1 MAMEFFILVMGE
13 SFQVIGRMVNS
24 MEKDV
29 MRKSLSKEKVFGKMG
44 RKFYASIN

>member
-13 SFQVIGRMVNS
+13 NFQVIGRMVNS

-29 MRKSLSKEKVFGKMG
+29 MRKSLSKEKVCGKMG